1 MEVDWMIDIE
11 AKPLDK
17 STVDLIQLFH
27 VDCFDRELTEN
38 TVRMYTMYARHF
50 AEYLK
55 GRDADIFGVDKN
67 TLRLYL
73 NDLRTRKLKHASIVK
88 IFTSIS
94 AFYDFLIEEGRMT
107 VNPVPKMRK
116 RYLHRYKEQDESQMR
131 QSISIDEASRLVNS
145 ILSTRDRAIMVL
157 LLKTGLRCGELCSLD
172 VNDIDLPEMTI
183 RLKPAAKR
191 SNRILPIDLETAD
204 VLGRWLKARE
214 TRPRNDKQ
222 ALFLSSQGERLSASR
237 VNSMVKQYAE
247 RVGLHNPD
255 SDRLED
261 RFSPHYARHF
271 FTTSLIRA
279 GMPRD
284 FVKELRGD
292 VRHEAIDIYN
302 HIDKN
307 ELKES
312 YLAHIPQLGI

>member
-1 MEVDWMIDIE
+1 MIDTE
-11 AKPLDK
+11 ARPLDK

-27 VDCFDRELTEN
+27 ADCIDRGLTKN
-38 TVRMYTMYARHF
+38 TVRMYTMYTRHF
-50 AEYLK
+50 AEYLIE
-55 GRDADIFGVDKN
+55 RNIDFLVVDKN
-67 TLRLYL
+67 ALRLYL
-73 NDLRTRKLKHASIVK
+73 NDLRTQKLKHTSIVK

-94 AFYDFLIEEGRMT
+94 AFYDFLVEEDRIT
-107 VNPVPKMRK
+107 VNPIQKMRK
-116 RYLHRYKEQDESQMR
+116 RYLHSYKEHDESQMR
-131 QSISIDEASRLVNS
+131 RTISVEEASKLVNS

-191 SNRILPIDLETAD
+191 SNRIVPIDLETAEA
-204 VLGRWLKARE
+204 LGRWLKARE
-214 TRPRNDKQ
+214 TRPRKDKQ

-237 VNSMVKQYAE
+237 VNSLVKQYAE
-247 RVGLHNPD
+247 RVGLHDPN
-255 SDRLED
+255 SNRLGD
-261 RFSPHYARHF
+261 RFSPHCARHF

-302 HIDKN
+302 HIDKK